1 MKYLLIL
8 LGALSLTACEVDDNT
23 DTTESLSESK
33 LESEADAS
41 PAVEWLRAPGTEELE
56 LPFSP
61 AVRVGNTLYLS
72 GALGIVPGTRNLA
85 EGGIL
90 GETQQA
96 LENISTTLDNFG
108 SSMDN
113 VVKCTVFL
121 ADIREWAA
129 MNEIYTTFFP
139 NKPARSAVGISG
151 LGLSA
156 RVEIECI
163 AVID

>member
-1 MKYLLIL
+1 MKYLLIM

-23 DTTESLSESK
+23 DTSESEPE
-33 LESEADAS
+33 LAAETDAS
-41 PAVEWLRAPGTEELE
+41 PAVEWLKAPGTEDLE

-90 GETQQA
+90 GETQQV
-96 LENISTTLDNFG
+96 LENISATLEDFG
-108 SSMDN
+108 SSMDK

>member
-1 MKYLLIL
+1 MKYLLIM

-23 DTTESLSESK
+23 DTSESEPE
-33 LESEADAS
+33 LAAETDAS
-41 PAVEWLRAPGTEELE
+41 PAVEWLKAPGTEDLE

-90 GETQQA
+90 GETQQV
-96 LENISTTLDNFG
+96 LENISATLEDFG

>member
-1 MKYLLIL
+1 MKYFLIL
-8 LGALSLTACEVDDNT
+8 LGALFLAACEVDVST
-23 DTTESLSESK
+23 DTPEPEPVAETEP
-33 LESEADAS
+33 S
-41 PAVEWLRAPGTEELE
+41 PRIEWLKAPGTENLD

-61 AVRVGNTLYLS
+61 AVRVDNTLYLS
-72 GALGIVPGTRNLA
+72 GVLGIVPGTRNLA

-96 LENISTTLDNFG
+96 LENISSTLENFG
-108 SSMDN
+108 SSMEN

-129 MNEIYTTFFP
+129 MNEIYKTFFT

>member
-1 MKYLLIL
+1 MKHFLIM
-8 LGALSLTACEVDDNT
+8 LGALSLSACEVDVST
-23 DTTESLSESK
+23 GTPEPEPAIDT
-33 LESEADAS
+33 A
-41 PAVEWLRAPGTEELE
+41 PAIEWLRAPGTEDLD

-72 GALGIVPGTRNLA
+72 GALGIVPGTRALA
-85 EGGIL
+85 KGGIL
-90 GETQQA
+90 GQTQQA
-96 LENISTTLDNFG
+96 LENISTTLENFG

-129 MNEIYTTFFP
+129 MNEIYKTFFP

>member
-23 DTTESLSESK
+23 DTSESEPE
-33 LESEADAS
+33 LASEIDAS
-41 PAVEWLRAPGTEELE
+41 PAVEWLRAPGTEDLE

-90 GETQQA
+90 GETQQV
-96 LENISTTLDNFG
+96 LENISATLEDFG